1 MKVSEL
7 AKKLNLTYVSG
18 ENSFDREI
26 SGCYIGDLLSLAMA
40 KLDIEN
46 IWITIQTNINVVA
59 VASLKDASCVIVAD
73 GFHVDDDAKA
83 KAEAEEIIILE
94 TEISAYEIAKKL
106 VEIGI

>member
-7 AKKLNLTYVSG
+7 AEKFNLSYASG
-18 ENSFDREI
+18 EAAYDREVN
-26 SGCYIGDLLSLAMA
+26 GCYIGDLLSLAMA
-40 KLDIEN
+40 KLDMEN

-73 GFHVDDDAKA
+73 GFHLDEDAKA

-94 TEISAYEIAKKL
+94 TELSAYDMAKKL